1 MPKKSPNLTDQTEKK
16 QNRFAFCCIANILYI
31 IPCLS
36 CLAMAIM
43 LDGFKLPFIFAIVT
57 MVLNLPVSL
66 IILNQYKKKKSR
78 TPTVAVSIVMLALH
92 LITAPVVG
100 TWYIIMAPS
109 FVLYCLIIA
118 WSDVITEK

>member
-1 MPKKSPNLTDQTEKK
+1 
-16 QNRFAFCCIANILYI
+16 
-31 IPCLS
+31 
-36 CLAMAIM
+36 MAIM